1 MKLLF
6 TCMGTSDPV
15 RGYHDGPMLH
25 IIRHYRPDV
34 ICVLLSSE
42 AAALND
48 CGARLDTV
56 LAHIRKNW
64 GGYAPETMPVWI
76 YSLGYNG
83 SYMIPEIILTTLA
96 ATLLF
101 PVLDKTLK
109 PAAQNKRLTILYE
122 SSAFFMISRSH
133 TAE

>member
-64 GGYAPETMPVWI
+64 GGYAPELRVVRTQIEDPSDMDAVGAPITEAVAKLVEEFPDGELLLSVF
-76 YSLGYNG
+76 SL
-83 SYMIPEIILTTLA
+83 
-96 ATLLF
+96 
-101 PVLDKTLK
+101 
-109 PAAQNKRLTILYE
+109 
-122 SSAFFMISRSH
+122 
-133 TAE
+133 